1 LSLESRARLN
11 PCVLIYTE
19 KCVSGAVPDA
29 KRLAIYLGAFIGPLS
44 GNAVLALVPTLK
56 GEFNA
61 TAPDVLV
68 SISFFM
74 IPFAFFT
81 LFSGTISDVYDRKK
95 TVAAGFTIYAVGSL
109 LCSASVDLN
118 MFLLSRT
125 VQGLGYGFVNPVLV
139 AILGDIVPFK
149 DRGKAMGYLG
159 AATTTGI
166 ALGPFVAGFIAIINW
181 RFMFI
186 VVATLVLLVGLFFS
200 LAFKGTTFERGG
212 GGFTSVLG
220 SLGRTARQRSVALL
234 SLAGFL
240 TFMCYVATLSFI
252 SDTLSLDPLSLSE
265 SDIGIVMATTGVAG
279 IVAAPMGGKMVDRL
293 GRYTTATIGFVIIIL
308 AFSLLTFSSTVGHHT
323 GSLAVLGVGTA
334 ITWSALL
341 TLTVEVLPEQ
351 RGTTSSLFNGARFF
365 GYALAPMIFAPV
377 YTSLGI
383 HSIYYASIALATG
396 AMLVTLLIRLNH
408 REPRFTE
415 SQ

>member
-1 LSLESRARLN
+1 M
-11 PCVLIYTE
+11 
-19 KCVSGAVPDA
+19 PDA

>member
-1 LSLESRARLN
+1 M
-11 PCVLIYTE
+11 
-19 KCVSGAVPDA
+19 PDA
-29 KRLAIYLGAFIGPLS
+29 KRWAVYLGAFIGPLS

-56 GEFNA
+56 TEFNT
-61 TAPDVLV
+61 TAPGVLV

-81 LFSGTISDVYDRKK
+81 LFSGAISDVYDRKK
-95 TVAAGFTIYAVGSL
+95 TVAAGFTIYAIGSL
-109 LCSASVDLN
+109 TCAASVDLN
-118 MFLLSRT
+118 MFLLSRM

-139 AILGDIVPFK
+139 AILGDITPFK
-149 DRGKAMGYLG
+149 DRGKVMGYLG

-181 RFMFI
+181 RFVFI
-186 VVATLVLLVGLFFS
+186 VVATLVLLIGVFFS
-200 LAFKGTTFERGG
+200 LAFRGATFERGE
-212 GGFTSVLG
+212 GGFTMVLKN
-220 SLGRTARQRSVALL
+220 LGRTARQRSVVLL
-234 SLAGFL
+234 SLAGFM

-279 IVAAPMGGKMVDRL
+279 IVAAPMGGKMVDRF
-293 GRYTTATIGFVIIIL
+293 GRYVTATIGFVIIIL

-341 TLTVEVLPEQ
+341 TLTVEVLPKQ

-365 GYALAPMIFAPV
+365 GYALAPLIFAPV
-377 YTSLGI
+377 YISLGI
-383 HSIYYASIALATG
+383 HSIYFASIALAAV
-396 AMLVTLLIRLNH
+396 AMVVTLLIRLNH

>member
-1 LSLESRARLN
+1 
-11 PCVLIYTE
+11 
-19 KCVSGAVPDA
+19 VPDA